1 MNLRHLEVF
10 HAIMRTG
17 SVTGAARHLN
27 VTQPAVSAVLKHFE
41 SQLKIRLFRRV
52 GGRLQPT
59 PEAEAIFPDVAE
71 IHGRIDAVGRLIDDL
86 ALGRM
91 GTLTIASSLTI
102 TNGVLAKAVAS
113 FVESRP
119 EVRVALLSTTAPQVV
134 ERVVNREVELGIA
147 YDPVTHPEVDTESL
161 VRHSIACVM
170 RADHPLAKQES
181 VDIRDIEPHRLITY
195 SSRGVLR
202 SIIDRALRRAGVTP
216 RSTIE
221 VNLSLTALVLAHH
234 GAGVALVDP
243 FMLSFIPL
251 EGLIARPLTPRIE
264 LNAVMIRAKSAQ
276 RSAVM
281 GKFVAHLKEEVRAIK
296 A

>member
-17 SVTGAARHLN
+17 SVTGAARQLN

-41 SQLKIRLFRRV
+41 SRMKIKLFRRV

-71 IHGRIDAVGRLIDDL
+71 IHGRIDAVERFIDDL

-102 TNGVLAKAVAS
+102 TNGVLAGAVAR
-113 FVESRP
+113 FIETRP
-119 EVRVALLSTTAPQVV
+119 EVRVALMSTTAPQVV

-147 YDPVTHPEVDTESL
+147 YEPVNHPEVDTESL
-161 VRHSIACVM
+161 MRHSIACVM
-170 RADHPLAKQES
+170 REDHALAERDS
-181 VDIRDIEPHRLITY
+181 VDIRDLEPHRLITY

-202 SIIDRALRRAGVTP
+202 SIIDRALRRGGVTP
-216 RSTIE
+216 RSTVE

-234 GAGVALVDP
+234 GAGIALVDP
-243 FMLSFIPL
+243 YMLSVIPL
-251 EGLIARPLTPRIE
+251 QGMIARPLTPRIE
-264 LNAVMIRAKSAQ
+264 LNAVLIRARSAQ

-281 GKFVAHLKEEVRAIK
+281 GKFVAHLKEEVRAID